1 MHLLQKV
8 QTFEQN
14 GDVYIFL
21 ILPKYIYFFNW
32 HCPSEATEN
41 SYMLPRRQNKS
52 NLPRFS
58 NLHPPTFILMQRF
71 SFSYRKNK
79 VDR

>member
-32 HCPSEATEN
+32 YCPSEATEN
-41 SYMLPRRQNKS
+41 SYMLPRRQNK
-52 NLPRFS
+52 
-58 NLHPPTFILMQRF
+58 
-71 SFSYRKNK
+71 
-79 VDR
+79 